1 MFLIQNLLCVILSS
15 TILCALK
22 MNLDRTDWIGIN
34 YQHNCL
40 HILAS
45 REKATNPYQII
56 SYCLSESPTEWKI
69 EENHCDPKFTF
80 AQLHQ
85 QHVTSEQLYRW
96 SAPIDLIERYQLY
109 LDQSSLM
116 SSQLFYNCT
125 WPRFGPLCQYSLE
138 INATD
143 RSSLNEIIY
152 EFYNQEYA
160 PTTLTCYEHLGCDHG
175 STSICL
181 D

>member
-15 TILCALK
+15 TILCALQ

-40 HILAS
+40 HVLAS

-85 QHVTSEQLYRW
+85 QHVTSEHCIVGRHP
-96 SAPIDLIERYQLY
+96 SI
-109 LDQSSLM
+109 
-116 SSQLFYNCT
+116 
-125 WPRFGPLCQYSLE
+125 
-138 INATD
+138 
-143 RSSLNEIIY
+143 SLNAI
-152 EFYNQEYA
+152 N
-160 PTTLTCYEHLGCDHG
+160 
-175 STSICL
+175 SISINL
-181 D
+181 L